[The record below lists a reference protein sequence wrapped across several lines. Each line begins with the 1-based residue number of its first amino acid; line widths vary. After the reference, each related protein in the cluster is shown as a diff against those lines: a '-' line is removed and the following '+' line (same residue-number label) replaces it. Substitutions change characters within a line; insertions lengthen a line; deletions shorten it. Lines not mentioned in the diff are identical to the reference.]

1 MRIHIYVYMKTAKC
15 PKRERE
21 PLRLVCAKKQKS
33 EREDSKPVAG
43 VFLFGG
49 SALSSLCVFSYSS
62 VALVL
67 LFYFILGAPILGG
80 SLTALLACDNN
91 PCKVCTK
98 RDGCVHVCAGA
109 NFSGIHPTCP
119 ALYRKV
125 SRKNKTRGENW
136 GAAPHL
142 DPEPARAQRQ
152 KGKNRIIEQKATRTH
167 TKNIA
172 RVC

>member
-1 MRIHIYVYMKTAKC
+1 M
-15 PKRERE
+15 PKERE

-98 RDGCVHVCAGA
+98 RDGRVHVCVCVCWGE
-109 NFSGIHPTCP
+109 FFWHPSHLPGI
-119 ALYRKV
+119 
-125 SRKNKTRGENW
+125 
-136 GAAPHL
+136 
-142 DPEPARAQRQ
+142 
-152 KGKNRIIEQKATRTH
+152 I
-167 TKNIA
+167 
-172 RVC
+172 